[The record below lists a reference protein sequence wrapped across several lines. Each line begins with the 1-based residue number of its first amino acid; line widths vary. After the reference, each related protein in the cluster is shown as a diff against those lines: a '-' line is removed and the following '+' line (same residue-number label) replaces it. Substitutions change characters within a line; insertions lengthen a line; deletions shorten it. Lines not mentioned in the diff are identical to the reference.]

1 MFSWPGPAPLPLLVS
16 ALAITHAAAINLLD
30 MAEGPGLDSNYVEVQ
45 AVQGERGTFHRII
58 NDNVTFESG
67 SNIFLIGIPLGRF
80 YSEFNSF
87 LQDVN

>member
-1 MFSWPGPAPLPLLVS
+1 M
-16 ALAITHAAAINLLD
+16 
-30 MAEGPGLDSNYVEVQ
+30 
-45 AVQGERGTFHRII
+45 QGERGTFHRII
-58 NDNVTFESG
+58 SDNVTFKSG

>member
-1 MFSWPGPAPLPLLVS
+1 M
-16 ALAITHAAAINLLD
+16 
-30 MAEGPGLDSNYVEVQ
+30 
-45 AVQGERGTFHRII
+45 QGEPATFHRII
-58 NDNVTFESG
+58 SDNVTFKSG